1 MTSAAV
7 PSDGVTEDIVGARV
21 LAGVQ
26 MINISRLSTH
36 PVPITARG
44 LITVAGQGPSDSNGA
59 GKSSFIAGLS
69 LLHADEQ
76 WRLQSGAQAAAELLF
91 TAELAGQ
98 EAMHANADRGYLIGV
113 FVLPQADTAEDLDAS
128 ALTVWLRI
136 NRQSPHVELRWAYHL
151 HVPFVDTENE
161 RAGGAD
167 GLWDALPRSNG
178 RTDIRANR
186 LARTLYGST
195 VRCVSFLST
204 SVRASP
210 TANLLAQ
217 PLNELTPERI
227 FEAIG
232 TLTGLTAEI
241 EQEQKSRAEEY
252 EHAGKAVRAQEE
264 YELWDDRMRIVEDGI
279 ASRERSRTL
288 LAEARD
294 SWRSRCARYLID
306 GVHEAERIANDL
318 QSKEGRREELES
330 QIESAAGEVDR
341 LSDDKAFEES
351 CRTRIKA
358 YEDVKATEKALQDE
372 QSQNVGSVETLAG
385 QLRRFQADAAAADG
399 RTVEQAEEEI
409 TAAEEQIQA
418 AERVKGRTEHALR
431 TARQALSAAELGEDV
446 AVAQVRLLRSHR
458 ITAFPLV
465 DAISLTEQ
473 QRPVWEARLL
483 PYRHAVVVAHD
494 RAAEAV
500 GLLATL
506 PGSLLV
512 EADSATHVAGPSLPS
527 AADVDLPVSRFL
539 SALDERSGSE
549 GHIDTAAG
557 VHGVAGL
564 PEALT
569 GRAGRIRAA
578 RALVEETAVADREA
592 DDGIREAKRVKAR
605 ADAHLRGAKAE
616 AEASTVR
623 AEMTKLRSRNSAI
636 ERELGDLAMP
646 LRKAKD
652 GYEAALGEK
661 AARSRQIDAATTI
674 ATNLK
679 KELEE
684 NRTQWNTLTELRIAL
699 DLPRLHAEWTG
710 TVESAEQ
717 HLITLDEDEAQRSPA
732 EWDELCARLANDV
745 RATCFPPGDPEQNR
759 PEELRVVDE
768 QRADRR
774 SKAYVRLV
782 PDVLRIVGNFL
793 TDHERVDRENATQIQ
808 QERQAKTITLRGAKA
823 ALEEAQRTSDALRST
838 TAKAIKAKLRQ
849 VSDEFDRL
857 DQTYGGYGGNLDF
870 PEPEAPADPEKP
882 WQWTIT
888 PRWRRGEGKPP
899 SSYRLRGNTAQ
910 MDDKAVKLVC
920 AAALAGAQDRPL
932 MLVLDE
938 LGRNLGSAHRRD
950 AVALFENIGR
960 DRAISVVG
968 ALQDDMER
976 YAIGASSLYIKLRRP
991 SDVMP
996 YNQAPVVIGSEAD
1009 TARVELLSGWMTS
1022 FRPEPQT

>member
-1 MTSAAV
+1 MTSVAV
-7 PSDGVTEDIVGARV
+7 PSDGVVEDIVGARV
-21 LAGVQ
+21 LAGIQ
-26 MINISRLSTH
+26 MVNVSRLSTH
-36 PVPITARG
+36 PVPITVRG

-113 FVLPQADTAEDLDAS
+113 FVQPQADAVEELDAS

-136 NRQSPHVELRWAYHL
+136 NRQSPHVELRWAHRL
-151 HVPFVDTENE
+151 HVPFGDTEDE

-167 GLWDALPRSNG
+167 GLWNSLPRSNG

-232 TLTGLTAEI
+232 ALTGLTAEI
-241 EQEQKSRAEEY
+241 EQEQRSRAEEF
-252 EHAGKAVRAQEE
+252 EHAGRAARAEE
-264 YELWDDRMRIVEDGI
+264 DYELWDGRMKAVEDGI
-279 ASRERSRTL
+279 ASRERARTL

-294 SWRSRCARYLID
+294 SWRSRCARYLVD
-306 GVHEAERIANDL
+306 GFHESERIGEDVEA
-318 QSKEGRREELES
+318 KERRRRELDA
-330 QIESAAGEVDR
+330 QIETARGEVDR
-341 LSDDKAFEES
+341 LSDDKAFDES

-358 YEDVKATEKALQDE
+358 YEDLKAVESALKDE
-372 QSQNVGSVETLAG
+372 QNQNVGSIETLGG
-385 QLRRFQADAAAADG
+385 QLRCLQSDAAVADG

-409 TAAEEQIQA
+409 SEAEMGIQA
-418 AERVKGRTEHALR
+418 AQRVKGRTEHALR
-431 TARQALSAAELGEDV
+431 VAKAALSAAEKGEDV
-446 AVAQVRLLRSHR
+446 AVAQVRLLRANGIS
-458 ITAFPLV
+458 AAPLV
-465 DAISLTEQ
+465 DTISLTQQ
-473 QRPVWEARLL
+473 QRPVWESRLL
-483 PYRHAVVVAHD
+483 PYRHAVAVAYHQARD
-494 RAAEAV
+494 AV
-500 GLLATL
+500 RLLAEL

-512 EADSATHVAGPSLPS
+512 EADQASHVPEPGLPA
-527 AADVDLPVSRFL
+527 AADPDLPVGRFL
-539 SALDERSGSE
+539 AALAERAGAD
-549 GHIDTAAG
+549 GQIDPVAG
-557 VHGVAGL
+557 VHGIAGL
-564 PEALT
+564 PDALT
-569 GRAGRIRAA
+569 GRAGRIRAVQDQVTE
-578 RALVEETAVADREA
+578 ALGEDNEA
-592 DDGIREAKRVKAR
+592 DEGIREAKRIKDR
-605 ADAHLRGAKAE
+605 ADTHLRGAKAH
-616 AEASTVR
+616 AEAAAVR
-623 AEMTKLRSRNSAI
+623 DKVTKLRDRNSVI
-636 ERELGDLAMP
+636 EVELNKLGGS
-646 LRKAKD
+646 LRQAKI

-661 AARSRQIDAATTI
+661 AARAQQIEAANRSLNT
-674 ATNLK
+674 LK
-679 KELEE
+679 RELEE
-684 NRTQWNTLTELRIAL
+684 NRNQWNALLQLRTDL
-699 DLPRLHAEWTG
+699 DLPRLHAQWTG
-710 TVESAEQ
+710 TVETAEQ
-717 HLITLDEDEAQRSPA
+717 HLLTLDKNEAQRPPA
-732 EWDELCARLANDV
+732 EWDELCARLANEV
-745 RATCFPPGDPEQNR
+745 RAACFPLGDPEQNR
-759 PEELRVVDE
+759 PEELRVVDG

-774 SKAYVRLV
+774 SGAYVRLI

-793 TDHERVDRENATQIQ
+793 TDHERVDRENAAQIQ
-808 QERQAKTITLRGAKA
+808 QERQAKTITLTGAKA
-823 ALEEAQRTSDALRST
+823 ALDEARRTSEALRST

-910 MDDKAVKLVC
+910 IDDKAVKLVC

-932 MLVLDE
+932 LLVLDE
-938 LGRNLGSAHRRD
+938 LGRNLGAAHRRD

-1009 TARVELLSGWMTS
+1009 AARVQLLSDWMTS

>member
-1 MTSAAV
+1 LTSVAA
-7 PSDGVTEDIVGARV
+7 PSDGVVEDIVGARV
-21 LAGVQ
+21 LAGIQ
-26 MINISRLSTH
+26 MVNISRLSTH

-113 FVLPQADTAEDLDAS
+113 FVPPQAATVEELDAS
-128 ALTVWLRI
+128 VLTVWLRI
-136 NRQSPHVELRWAYHL
+136 NRQSPHVELRWAHRL
-151 HVPFVDTENE
+151 HVPFGDTEDE

-167 GLWDALPRSNG
+167 ALWNVLPRSNG

-232 TLTGLTAEI
+232 ALTGLTGEI

-252 EHAGKAVRAQEE
+252 EHAGKAERAAEE
-264 YELWDDRMRIVEDGI
+264 YELWDGRMKIVEEGI
-279 ASRERSRTL
+279 ASRERARTL

-294 SWRSRCARYLID
+294 SWRSRCARYLVD
-306 GVHEAERIANDL
+306 GFHESERIAVDIEA
-318 QSKEGRREELES
+318 KEGRREGLDA
-330 QIESAAGEVDR
+330 QIETAGGEVDR

-358 YEDVKATEKALQDE
+358 YEDLNAAQTALEVE
-372 QSQNVGSVETLAG
+372 QNQNVGSIETLSG
-385 QLRRFQADAAAADG
+385 QLRRLQSDAAAADG
-399 RTVEQAEEEI
+399 RTVEQAQEEI
-409 TAAEEQIQA
+409 AEAEKKIQA

-431 TARQALSAAELGEDV
+431 EAKAALSAAEKGEDV
-446 AVAQVRLLRSHR
+446 AVAQVRLLRAND
-458 ITAFPLV
+458 ITAAPLV
-465 DAISLTEQ
+465 DTISLTEQ
-473 QRPVWEARLL
+473 QRPAWEARLL
-483 PYRHAVVVAHD
+483 PYRHAVAVAHHQAQD
-494 RAAEAV
+494 AV
-500 GLLATL
+500 ELLAAL

-512 EADSATHVAGPSLPS
+512 EADPTDHAPEPDLPA
-527 AADVDLPVSRFL
+527 AADSNLPLSRFL
-539 SALDERSGSE
+539 AALAERAGAD
-549 GHIDTAAG
+549 GHIDPVAG
-557 VHGVAGL
+557 VHGIGGL
-564 PEALT
+564 SEALT

-578 RALVEETAVADREA
+578 QDQVKEAADEDKTADE
-592 DDGIREAKRVKAR
+592 GIREAKRIKSR
-605 ADAHLRGAKAE
+605 ADVHLRGAKAE
-616 AEASTVR
+616 AEATSVR
-623 AEMTKLRSRNSAI
+623 AEVTTLRTRNTAI
-636 ERELGDLAMP
+636 EVELNKLGGP
-646 LRKAKD
+646 LRQAKT
-652 GYEAALGEK
+652 GYEAALGER
-661 AARSRQIDAATTI
+661 AARAQQIEAATITL
-674 ATNLK
+674 TNLK

-684 NRTQWNTLTELRIAL
+684 NRCQWRALRQLRTDL
-699 DLPRLHAEWTG
+699 DLPRLHALWTG

-717 HLITLDEDEAQRSPA
+717 HLVTLDESESVRSPV
-732 EWDELCARLANDV
+732 EWDELCARLANEV
-745 RATCFPPGDPEQNR
+745 RAACFPPGDPEQNR

-774 SKAYVRLV
+774 SGAYVRMI

-793 TDHERVDRENATQIQ
+793 TDHERVDRENAAQIQ
-808 QERQAKTITLRGAKA
+808 QERQAKTITLTGAKA
-823 ALEEAQRTSDALRST
+823 ALNEAQRTSEALRST

-932 MLVLDE
+932 LLVLDE
-938 LGRNLGSAHRRD
+938 LGRNLGAAHRRD

-1009 TARVELLSGWMTS
+1009 AARVQLLSDWMTS